1 MRKSL
6 ALTALLAVLV
16 SACGGVDVV
25 GPVTTATSDGTTTTQ
40 AIPDTTTTSQHTTDS
55 TTTTTTSVTDTST
68 TIPAEQT
75 SLVVYFLAPGGETGV
90 RPGPFLV
97 PVHRTVPKTQAV
109 ARAALNELLA
119 GPTAVEQN
127 AELSSAV
134 PSETLLLDVAI
145 SDGLATV
152 DLSGAFDSGGGTF
165 SQMARLA
172 QVVYTVTQFSTVDR
186 VEFRLDGQTVEV
198 FSSEG
203 IVLDGPVDRDDYLDL
218 VPLIMVE
225 SPAYGGTLGSK
236 ARITGTAA
244 VFEAVFHM
252 KVTGPDG
259 DVLAEPPYVM
269 TDEGAGWG
277 SFDVTLDLDIAEPGW
292 GTLTVWNASAED
304 GSIVGLR
311 EYPVY
316 LDPKA

>member
-6 ALTALLAVLV
+6 ALVALLAVLV
-16 SACGGVDVV
+16 GACGGVDVV
-25 GPVTTATSDGTTTTQ
+25 GPVTTAASTTTTQ
-40 AIPDTTTTSQHTTDS
+40 AAPATTPTTP
-55 TTTTTTSVTDTST
+55 VADTST
-68 TIPAEQT
+68 TSTTVPAEEA
-75 SLVVYFLAPGGETGV
+75 SLVVYFLAPGGETRV

-119 GPTAVEQN
+119 GPTAAEQD

-134 PSETLLLDVAI
+134 PSDTLLLDVAI

-186 VEFRLDGQTVEV
+186 VEFRLDGQPVEV

-203 IVLDGPVDRDDYLDL
+203 IVLDGPVARDDYLDL

-225 SPAYGGTLGSK
+225 RPAYGGTLGSK

-244 VFEAVFHM
+244 VFEAVFYM
-252 KVTGPDG
+252 KVTGRDG

-277 SFDVTLDLDIAEPGW
+277 SFDVTLDLDIIDAGW

-311 EYPVY
+311 KYPVY
-316 LDPKA
+316 LDPGA